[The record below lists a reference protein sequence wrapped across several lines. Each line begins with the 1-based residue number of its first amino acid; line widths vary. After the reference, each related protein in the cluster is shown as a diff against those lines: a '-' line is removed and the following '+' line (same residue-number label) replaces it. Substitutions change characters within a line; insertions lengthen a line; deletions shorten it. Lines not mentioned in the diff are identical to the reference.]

1 MRKTRWSTPL
11 EVEQAGEQQGPHFAH
26 RGAQRVAAFAE
37 HIPEADRERLI
48 EITARRKAQSG
59 NALGHFSRGRASL
72 GQTRKIALDVG
83 QKDRHAQGA
92 EGFGQALQGHGL
104 ARARGPG
111 DQAVA
116 IAHGGQDADIPFP
129 GAGHERLMVIV
140 QHGRSPLGPVN
151 AMPFCPPAASDFTCF
166 FGRVPEE
173 YTPSK
178 QVYLPCRRTK
188 IL

>member
-1 MRKTRWSTPL
+1 MRS
-11 EVEQAGEQQGPHFAH
+11 
-26 RGAQRVAAFAE
+26 AAF
-37 HIPEADRERLI
+37 P
-48 EITARRKAQSG
+48 G
-59 NALGHFSRGRASL
+59 GRACL
-72 GQTRKIALDVG
+72 GQTREVALDVG

-140 QHGRSPLGPVN
+140 EHG
-151 AMPFCPPAASDFTCF
+151 
-166 FGRVPEE
+166 
-173 YTPSK
+173 
-178 QVYLPCRRTK
+178 
-188 IL
+188 